1 MKNVQKWSWAVAIAG
16 FLFGF
21 DTVVISGANEP
32 IRNLW
37 NTSSWFHGTFIM
49 SMALWGTVLGSL
61 FGGRFIDKYGRKPI
75 LVVIGGLY
83 LFSAVG
89 SAIAWDPYSFS
100 FFRFIGGIGVGA
112 SSVAAPAYISEISS
126 SKNRGRLVAL
136 YQFNIVFGILM
147 AFLSNFLLN
156 DFGGEDDWRFMLG
169 VEAIPAMIYTLFV
182 LTIPESPRWL
192 LSKKGD
198 IDAASKIL
206 KELMNTRLL
215 NETIEAIQSEIKSEG
230 RGKVTNFFSKRFRF
244 PILLAFLLAM
254 FNQLSGINFILYY
267 APSILERAG
276 FATSGSLLSSVSIGG
291 VNLLFTFIGLYLIDR
306 AGRRTLM
313 YIGSIG
319 YIVSLVLVAYGFYSD
334 ASAYFNLSFI
344 LLFIAS
350 HAIGQGAVIW
360 VFISEIFPNSV
371 RGIGQSWGTG
381 THWVFAALITLL
393 GPVLMEIYPEGYQIF
408 IIFAICMIVQ
418 LLFTHFIMPETKGK
432 SLEELKSLLEE
443 NYIFFNPPQFPLH
456 QDPHPAV
463 GYCPEIDY
471 LLHQFFYL

>member
-136 YQFNIVFGILM
+136 YQFNIVFGILI

-198 IDAASKIL
+198 MDAASKIL

-291 VNLLFTFIGLYLIDR
+291 VNLLFTFIGLYFIDR

-313 YIGSIG
+313 YVGSIG
-319 YIVSLVLVAYGFYSD
+319 YIISLVLVAYGFYSD

-350 HAIGQGAVIW
+350 HAVGQGAVIW

-443 NYIFFNPPQFPLH
+443 N
-456 QDPHPAV
+456 
-463 GYCPEIDY
+463 
-471 LLHQFFYL
+471 

>member
-1 MKNVQKWSWAVAIAG
+1 
-16 FLFGF
+16 
-21 DTVVISGANEP
+21 
-32 IRNLW
+32 
-37 NTSSWFHGTFIM
+37 
-49 SMALWGTVLGSL
+49 MALWGTVLGSL

-136 YQFNIVFGILM
+136 YQFNIVFGILI

-215 NETIEAIQSEIKSEG
+215 NETLEAIQSEIKSEG

-276 FATSGSLLSSVSIGG
+276 FAISGSLLSSVSIGG

-313 YIGSIG
+313 YVGSIG
-319 YIVSLVLVAYGFYSD
+319 YIISLVLVAYGFYSD

-350 HAIGQGAVIW
+350 HAVGQGAVIW

-443 NYIFFNPPQFPLH
+443 K
-456 QDPHPAV
+456 
-463 GYCPEIDY
+463 
-471 LLHQFFYL
+471 

>member
-136 YQFNIVFGILM
+136 YQFNIVFGILI

-443 NYIFFNPPQFPLH
+443 K
-456 QDPHPAV
+456 
-463 GYCPEIDY
+463 
-471 LLHQFFYL
+471 

>member
-267 APSILERAG
+267 APSILEKAG

-313 YIGSIG
+313 YVGSIG
-319 YIVSLVLVAYGFYSD
+319 YIISLVLVAYGFYSD

-350 HAIGQGAVIW
+350 HAVGQGAVIW

-443 NYIFFNPPQFPLH
+443 K
-456 QDPHPAV
+456 
-463 GYCPEIDY
+463 
-471 LLHQFFYL
+471 